1 MVAGCRQA
9 EAQLLLRQ
17 AVLVPDVKLLE
28 GLPKRVLQDLG
39 TLGKNVTKR
48 DFTYYV
54 HTEVGRGVP

>member
-48 DFTYYV
+48 DL
-54 HTEVGRGVP
+54 RPC